1 MSEIDIEL
9 LGETVE
15 KMVECRLKELAN
27 LSDSHGVAFA
37 TSTMLSMC
45 ADIAGA
51 SLAMARDPEMQKQGA
66 VAFVHAL
73 RASTKKYSADYA
85 TQELIDKVKA

>member
-1 MSEIDIEL
+1 MSDFDVEL
-9 LGETVE
+9 LLDTVE
-15 KMVECRLKELAN
+15 KMVEGRLKELAN
-27 LSDSHGVAFA
+27 LSESHGVSFA
-37 TSTMLSMC
+37 TSAMLSMC

-51 SLAMARDPEMQKQGA
+51 SLAMAKDPEMQKQGA